1 MWLGRKGE
9 PSVPD
14 VAAARDAALR
24 QAIDA
29 GFLGQLPAKSLDLLL
44 SRSTTEVVPAG
55 TVCFR
60 ATDRPS
66 RGGVVLE
73 GVFRVYVVAA
83 DGRRLTVRYARTG
96 ALAGLTT
103 ALTVH
108 AAPVNVQAITDG
120 RIQELPLDAIR
131 ELAPT
136 DPALA
141 WALAQEVS
149 LRLLD
154 AIESLASASFGTM
167 RGRLARHLLDLASES
182 GPGRHLTAHVT
193 QQDLADGLG
202 TVREVVARLLGQLR
216 EEGYLATDR
225 GAITILEPDR
235 LASLVGAWTGG
246 RLWATG
252 ARR

>member
-1 MWLGRKGE
+1 M
-9 PSVPD
+9 PD
-14 VAAARDAALR
+14 IAAVRDVSLAR
-24 QAIDA
+24 AIDA
-29 GFLGQLPAKSLDLLL
+29 GFLGQLPADSLDRLL
-44 SRSTTEVVPAG
+44 SRSMTSAVPAG

-83 DGRRLTVRYARTG
+83 DGRRLTVRYARVG

-103 ALTVH
+103 ALTAH

-120 RIQELPLDAIR
+120 RILELPLDVIR
-131 ELAPT
+131 ELAPN

-167 RGRLARHLLDLASES
+167 RGRLARHLLDLASEAD
-182 GPGRHLTAHVT
+182 GDGTLTAQVT
-193 QQDLADGLG
+193 QQDLADGVG
-202 TVREVVARLLGQLR
+202 TVREVVARLLAQLR
-216 EEGYLATDR
+216 EGGYVETDR
-225 GAITILEPDR
+225 GSVRIVDPDR
-235 LASLVGAWTGG
+235 LAALVGAWTAGG
-246 RLWATG
+246 RHWSSP
-252 ARR
+252 R